1 MVAENFL
8 FLYCYFLC
16 MGKKI
21 VAFGELIWDVFQD
34 GKKLGGAPANLVYRV
49 DSLGDE
55 GFLLSRVGQ
64 DEAGREAL
72 QMLKRLNVTDQF
84 IQIDPVFPT
93 GMVMIKVGH
102 EGRPD
107 YLIEP
112 DLAFDHIEPTP
123 ASLKL
128 VKEADCLCFGTLVQ
142 RHDRSRNTLKELL
155 DEIPQTLKY
164 LDLKL
169 RKNYY
174 TKEIIEKSLTIAN
187 ILRVKENEL
196 YFLKNELSLFE
207 FESKSLAE
215 ELINEYN
222 LDIVL
227 VTQSKAGAFA
237 LDKEGRFFEDRGY
250 IIELVDTVGSGVAF
264 SAGFLHV
271 YLEGHDLEAALR
283 FGNAAGALNAETQG
297 ATHPI
302 SRKQI
307 LELMNTGARRET

>member
-1 MVAENFL
+1 MD
-8 FLYCYFLC
+8 
-16 MGKKI
+16 KKI
-21 VAFGELIWDVFQD
+21 IAFGELIWDVFQD

-49 DSLGDE
+49 TVLGDQ

-64 DEAGREAL
+64 DDDGREAL
-72 QMLKRLNVTDQF
+72 QILKKFNVSDQYV
-84 IQIDPVFPT
+84 QIDPVFPT
-93 GMVMIKVGH
+93 GMVIIKIGH

-107 YLIEP
+107 YLIQP
-112 DLAFDHIEPTP
+112 DLAFDHIELTTE
-123 ASLKL
+123 AVQL

-142 RHDRSRNTLKELL
+142 RHEQSRDTLEKLL
-155 DEIPQTLKY
+155 REIPQTLKY
-164 LDLKL
+164 LDIKL

-174 TKEIIEKSLTIAN
+174 TKEIIENSLKIAN

-196 YFLKNELSLFE
+196 YLLKNELSLFE
-207 FESKSLAE
+207 YESKGLAT

-250 IIELVDTVGSGVAF
+250 VIDLVDTVGAGVAF

-271 YLEGHDLEAALR
+271 YLEEKNLEAALQ
-283 FGNAAGALNAETQG
+283 FGNAAGALTAETQG
-297 ATHPI
+297 ATVPI
-302 SRKQI
+302 SKKQI
-307 LELMNTGARRET
+307 IELMHTGMRRDE

>member
-1 MVAENFL
+1 
-8 FLYCYFLC
+8 

-49 DSLGDE
+49 TVLGDQ

-72 QMLKRLNVTDQF
+72 QILRKFNLPDKYV
-84 IQIDPVFPT
+84 QIDPVFPT
-93 GMVMIKVGH
+93 GLVIVKVGH

-107 YLIEP
+107 YLIQP
-112 DLAFDHIEPTP
+112 DLAFDHIELTTE
-123 ASLKL
+123 AIQL
-128 VKEADCLCFGTLVQ
+128 VREADCLCFGTLVQ
-142 RHDRSRNTLKELL
+142 RHEKSKDTLEKLL
-155 DEIPQTLKY
+155 HEIPLTLKY

-174 TKEIIEKSLTIAN
+174 TKDVIESSLQIAN

-196 YFLKNELSLFE
+196 YLLKNELSLFE
-207 FESKSLAE
+207 YESKGLAT

-227 VTQSKAGAFA
+227 VTQSKSGAFA

-250 IIELVDTVGSGVAF
+250 VIDLVDTVGSGVAF
-264 SAGFLHV
+264 SAGFLHI
-271 YLEGHDLEAALR
+271 YLEEKNLEAALQ
-283 FGNAAGALNAETQG
+283 FGNAAGALTAETQG
-297 ATHPI
+297 ATVPI
-302 SRKQI
+302 SKKQI
-307 LELMNTGARRET
+307 IELMNSGMRREE